1 MDDTIPNIVQ
11 HIEDNWQFLETS
23 SGNSTLK
30 RLEDFTMDSNF
41 ARLLCSLV
49 LVIVWVTYITY
60 YHSRVLGFIL
70 TKIINRNM
78 FLKQGYFRIG
88 KSSVNWIDF
97 ISLSFRVLYLE
108 RSKWKSH
115 VSGRGLYYSWLYSQD
130 SGWLGHFSVVEGV
143 RAEKRFRWFVSLW
156 YSRFDYA

>member
-1 MDDTIPNIVQ
+1 MDNAIPNIVQ
-11 HIEDNWQFLETS
+11 HIDDNWRILETS

-30 RLEDFTMDSNF
+30 SLEDFTMDSNF

-78 FLKQGYFRIG
+78 FLKQGYFRLG
-88 KSSVNWIDF
+88 WSLHLDWSVVRF
-97 ISLSFRVLYLE
+97 EMFFRVVHLE
-108 RSKWKSH
+108 RSEWKGH
-115 VSGRGLYYSWLYSQD
+115 VSGC
-130 SGWLGHFSVVEGV
+130 GV
-143 RAEKRFRWFVSLW
+143 YHA
-156 YSRFDYA
+156 